1 MKTLMLGGW
10 AVALLLGAVPQA
22 KDKKPKPK
30 TIKQIMEETHKGA
43 DNPAS
48 EVRHGRGTPEM
59 AKTLLEAYKL
69 MASMKPPR
77 GDEKSWKSRTEAVIA
92 ALTDLL
98 ANKSGA
104 VDRVYSATDCRA
116 CHDPHRVGGNK

>member
-1 MKTLMLGGW
+1 MKTLSAGVL
-10 AVALLLGAVPQA
+10 AVAVLLGAAPQA

-59 AKTLLEAYKL
+59 AKTLLAAYQQ
-69 MASMKPPR
+69 MNAMKPPR

-92 ALTDLL
+92 ALKDVIDK
-98 ANKSGA
+98 KSGA
-104 VDRVYSATDCRA
+104 VDRLYSATDCRN